1 MLVYMFTHKESI
13 EVIKIEYDSCNC
25 GEKYKF
31 GNDQEGTDG
40 SDLPCLNCR
49 LIEMGEMACYTERC
63 PQCGNVPPCRK
74 ESYPD
79 VRNTQ
84 LIVL

>member
-1 MLVYMFTHKESI
+1 MY
-13 EVIKIEYDSCNC
+13 KIF
-25 GEKYKF
+25 KTVF
-31 GNDQEGTDG
+31 GIVERNKNLQNEQEGADG

-74 ESYPD
+74 ELYPD
-79 VRNTQ
+79 VRNTH
-84 LIVL
+84 I

>member
-31 GNDQEGTDG
+31 GND
-40 SDLPCLNCR
+40 
-49 LIEMGEMACYTERC
+49 
-63 PQCGNVPPCRK
+63 
-74 ESYPD
+74 
-79 VRNTQ
+79 
-84 LIVL
+84 